1 MFLLIVFT
9 IAVSL
14 FLWIFRCYVVSLYV
28 YLLVRFERKKI
39 DFQLLSSL
47 RDDLVHERKKKMAG
61 LEMIL
66 SSWERG
72 DEIQSTGSK
81 FGPRY
86 EYFEELLDQL
96 KNLVREGRKN
106 LMAVTKDIWL
116 WGKLWSML
124 RRIEKVL
131 EQKRERVEIGELR
144 KDLVRF

>member
-1 MFLLIVFT
+1 
-9 IAVSL
+9 
-14 FLWIFRCYVVSLYV
+14 
-28 YLLVRFERKKI
+28 
-39 DFQLLSSL
+39 L

-72 DEIQSTGSK
+72 DEIQS
-81 FGPRY
+81 RY

-96 KNLVREGRKN
+96 KNLVWEGRRN

-116 WGKLWSML
+116 WGKLWNML

-131 EQKRERVEIGELR
+131 EQKRERVEIGKLR
-144 KDLVRF
+144 RDLVRF

>member
-1 MFLLIVFT
+1 MFLLIVLVIT
-9 IAVSL
+9 VSL
-14 FLWIFRCYVVSLYV
+14 FLWIFRCYVVSLYE

-72 DEIQSTGSK
+72 DEIQPK
-81 FGPRY
+81 Y

-96 KNLVREGRKN
+96 KNLVREGRRN

-131 EQKRERVEIGELR
+131 EQKRQRIEIGELR
-144 KDLVRF
+144 RDLVRF

>member
-1 MFLLIVFT
+1 MFLLIVLA

-39 DFQLLSSL
+39 DFHLLSSL

-72 DEIQSTGSK
+72 DEIQS
-81 FGPRY
+81 RY

-96 KNLVREGRKN
+96 KNLVWEGRRN

-116 WGKLWSML
+116 WGKLWNML

-131 EQKRERVEIGELR
+131 EQKRERVEIGKLR
-144 KDLVRF
+144 RDLVRF